1 MHNSVTVSNL
11 SLVFAFALVMV
22 SVGISLKEQL
32 GLTKDVLWSVC
43 RAIVQLVIVGYVL
56 KFIFNIN
63 NTWLTILMTLF
74 IIVNASWNAYKRD
87 PNPHSHYWNS
97 LVALLVGTY
106 IVLGVLILSGAIKLI
121 PSQII
126 SITGMIASN
135 GMVAMGLC
143 YKTMNAA
150 FHDQRQ
156 QVLEK
161 LALGADVKLASQA
174 ILKRSIKTA
183 MQPSIDSIKTV
194 GLVSLPG
201 MMSGLIF
208 AGVDPVYA
216 IRYQIMVSFM
226 LLATTGFGAVI
237 SGYLS
242 YRNYFN
248 DRHQLVIE

>member
-126 SITGMIASN
+126 PVTGMIASN

-150 FHDQRQ
+150 YHDQRQ
-156 QVLEK
+156 QVLE
-161 LALGADVKLASQA
+161 S
-174 ILKRSIKTA
+174 
-183 MQPSIDSIKTV
+183 PW
-194 GLVSLPG
+194 SLP
-201 MMSGLIF
+201 S
-208 AGVDPVYA
+208 P
-216 IRYQIMVSFM
+216 S
-226 LLATTGFGAVI
+226 
-237 SGYLS
+237 
-242 YRNYFN
+242 
-248 DRHQLVIE
+248 

>member
-74 IIVNASWNAYKRD
+74 IIVNASWNACKRD

-126 SITGMIASN
+126 PITGMI
-135 GMVAMGLC
+135 
-143 YKTMNAA
+143 
-150 FHDQRQ
+150 
-156 QVLEK
+156 
-161 LALGADVKLASQA
+161 
-174 ILKRSIKTA
+174 
-183 MQPSIDSIKTV
+183 
-194 GLVSLPG
+194 
-201 MMSGLIF
+201 
-208 AGVDPVYA
+208 
-216 IRYQIMVSFM
+216 
-226 LLATTGFGAVI
+226 
-237 SGYLS
+237 
-242 YRNYFN
+242 
-248 DRHQLVIE
+248 DRKSVV